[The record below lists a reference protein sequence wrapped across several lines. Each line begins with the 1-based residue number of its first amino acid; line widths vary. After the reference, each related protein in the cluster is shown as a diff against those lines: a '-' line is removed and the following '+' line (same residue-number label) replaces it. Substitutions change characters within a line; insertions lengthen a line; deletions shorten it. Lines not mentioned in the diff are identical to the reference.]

1 MDKSDVPPR
10 DDKRGEARKSG
21 GEVRGS
27 PSSFRSSGE
36 SLTPTVASGM
46 TTSRLNSSCP
56 MAALLAA
63 LLAACDRGVRALRLN
78 HAAGTASSHR
88 PDPDGGTSGGD
99 VGRSRNCS
107 WHRLVRDRGA
117 AATTMTAAADGGADD
132 DNRVWWPR
140 CRRRHTRG
148 RCARRGW
155 TAEKGR
161 WNWEWW

>member
-1 MDKSDVPPR
+1 
-10 DDKRGEARKSG
+10 
-21 GEVRGS
+21 
-27 PSSFRSSGE
+27 
-36 SLTPTVASGM
+36 
-46 TTSRLNSSCP
+46 